1 MAQRLLAFFAVNEL
15 AKERERVMTTFIR
28 HRLVGGIFL
37 VGTALT
43 GCVSQSKYDALE
55 AQNREQ
61 QQQLATQ
68 QGELTAER
76 GQVTRLGG
84 AIKYT
89 IESDLLFPSGSWEMS
104 EEGKQTLGKM
114 ADKLAPDQRN
124 KLVVH
129 GYTDSTPIGDE
140 LEEQGITSNEELS
153 QKRADAVKA
162 FLISRGVD
170 PDMITAVGHG
180 EANPV
185 AKNTTAKGRS
195 QNRRVELTLGG

>member
-1 MAQRLLAFFAVNEL
+1 
-15 AKERERVMTTFIR
+15 MTTLIT

-37 VGTALT
+37 LGTALT
-43 GCVSQSKYDALE
+43 GCVSQSKYDALQ
-55 AQNREQ
+55 AQNSELQ
-61 QQQLATQ
+61 QEAAAQRGEITA
-68 QGELTAER
+68 QGHELSAER
-76 GQVTRLGG
+76 GQVKRLGG

-162 FLISRGVD
+162 FLISRGID

-185 AKNTTAKGRS
+185 ARNNTPKGRS